1 MYIQVK
7 AGNARFKTRGWQ
19 SEIESLVEGT
29 LRRFA
34 DRLTSVEVF
43 VSAENDRH
51 EEGACDKQCVIEA
64 QVKDFQPVA
73 VRAHA
78 PLFSLA
84 VADCAEKMER
94 TLDRRFGAAVEAN

>member
-7 AGNARFKTRGWQ
+7 AGNDRFTNRGWQ

-34 DRLTSVEVF
+34 DRLTSVDVF
-43 VSAENDRH
+43 ISAENDRQD
-51 EEGACDKQCVIEA
+51 EGECDKQCVIEA
-64 QVKDFQPVA
+64 QVKDLQPVA

-78 PLFSLA
+78 PMFSLA

-94 TLDRRFGAAVEAN
+94 TLARRFGAAPEPN

>member
-7 AGNARFKTRGWQ
+7 AGNARFKARGWQ

-43 VSAENDRH
+43 VSAENDRL
-51 EEGACDKQCVIEA
+51 EEGDGDKQCFIEA
-64 QVKDFQPVA
+64 RVKDFQPVA

-84 VADCAEKMER
+84 IADCAEEMER
-94 TLDRRFGAAVEAN
+94 TLACRFGAAAEAN